1 MKQKF
6 LSLVSYGIKPETP
19 PAVAEQIRL
28 LNGISILGI
37 PVVAPYALFFFIMG
51 YHLLAL
57 VFAVGILIFTAPI
70 FINKWFGIN
79 IGRVFTFLLVA
90 LFFGLISV
98 LTGHE
103 AGFYLG
109 FVVISVPPVLLY
121 PSIRKGFI
129 FVGFMVICLLCSMYL
144 SMNTDVSTALPFPMS
159 MVIYMINLF
168 SVLFVTLGVVYIFKN
183 ELSESRTILAEKN
196 KEIVDSINYAQKIQF
211 TLLAHEELLQKHL
224 QDHFVLFKPKSIV
237 SGDFYWAI
245 AVGNSA
251 ARQTKKLDESLF
263 AEENQHQSQNTDL
276 FYLAVCD
283 STGHGVPGAFMSL
296 LNISF
301 INEAITEKNILE
313 PHEIFNHA
321 RLRLTEN
328 LGKDG
333 QKDGFDGILVCFNS
347 AEKTITYSAANNA
360 PLLFTNNGIMELK
373 KDKMPVGVS
382 EKKEGFTTY
391 SLQYNPGDI
400 LYLYTDGYADQF
412 GGPKGKKFRYK
423 ALNELIQTIAPLSM
437 REQKEILNNT
447 LENWMGSLEQIDDV
461 CVIGIRL

>member
-1 MKQKF
+1 MRQKF

-28 LNGISILGI
+28 LNGISILGV
-37 PVVAPYALFFFIMG
+37 PVVAPYALFFCIMG
-51 YHLLAL
+51 YNLLAF

-79 IGRVFTFLLVA
+79 TGRVFTFLLVA

-98 LTGHE
+98 LTGHDS
-103 AGFYLG
+103 GFYLG

-121 PSIRKGFI
+121 PSIRKGLV

-144 SMNTDVSTALPFPMS
+144 GMNINVPSALPFPMS
-159 MVIYMINLF
+159 MVIYMINLL

-183 ELSESRTILAEKN
+183 ELNESRTILSEKN

-211 TLLAHEELLQKHL
+211 TLLAHDELLQKNL

-245 AVGNSA
+245 AVGNNTAQSPVQVKQIA
-251 ARQTKKLDESLF
+251 VLET
-263 AEENQHQSQNTDL
+263 NQQQAQRSEL

-301 INEAITEKNILE
+301 INEAITEKNIYE
-313 PHEIFNHA
+313 PHAIFNHA

-333 QKDGFDGILVCFNS
+333 QKDGFDGILVCFDPVQ
-347 AEKTITYSAANNA
+347 KTITYSAANNA
-360 PLLFTNNGIMELK
+360 PLLFTNNGIVELK

-382 EKKEGFTTY
+382 DKKDGFTTHAID
-391 SLQYNPGDI
+391 YNPGDI

-423 ALNELIQTIAPLSM
+423 ALNELIQKIAHLSM
-437 REQKEILNNT
+437 HQQKDILNNT
-447 LENWMGSLEQIDDV
+447 LENWMGNLEQVDDV